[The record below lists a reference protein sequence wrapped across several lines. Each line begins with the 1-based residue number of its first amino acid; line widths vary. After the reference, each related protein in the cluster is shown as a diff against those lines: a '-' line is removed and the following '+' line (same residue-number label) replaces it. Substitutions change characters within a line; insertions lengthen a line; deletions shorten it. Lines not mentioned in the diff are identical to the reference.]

1 MNEFSADL
9 SAEATRQ
16 CGEGGETGIRTQA
29 TLTRRQISNLLRY
42 HSGTSPVLSKI
53 GGPKACQKPGW
64 PACRNNPPGEIIKAG
79 ANVVLHMK

>member
-53 GGPKACQKPGW
+53 GGPKPVKNRVGL
-64 PACRNNPPGEIIKAG
+64 PAEIIPPGRLLRR
-79 ANVVLHMK
+79 VQM